1 MSIELQYIQV
11 PGLCMYRAMRNG
23 NCITRITAAFMYI
36 QLITVLTKSPDPCSK
51 WPFIIIK

>member
-11 PGLCMYRAMRNG
+11 PGLCTYRAMKNG